1 MTLHALTEQ
10 ILTQKGIQ
18 QKEWEDF
25 LNPKYELLGNPFLM
39 AGLESGVVRL
49 FEAIDHNEKV
59 VIYSDY
65 DCDGVPAAAMFDDLF
80 QKINFQNY
88 EIYIPDRHE
97 EGYGLHRE
105 AIDGFI
111 ESGVT
116 LILTLDLGITA
127 HAEVIHAS
135 THGIDVIVTDHHLP
149 KTHED
154 GSDNLPK
161 AYVVINPKRSDCK
174 YPEKMLCGAGVG
186 FTFIRGF
193 LEKYREYF
201 KVPVG
206 FEKWSLDLVG
216 IATLSDMVPLVGEN
230 RILASFGLKVI
241 RQTKRFGLQELF
253 YDAGVETFRVT
264 EDDIGFTL
272 APRLNAASRMESPKF
287 AYNLLVAKNMK
298 DGKEATIHLGGLNDS
313 RKSEVA
319 RIMKEVYKKME
330 GREINKVVVIG
341 DKSWRVGVLGL
352 VATKI
357 VEAYKVPAFV
367 WGQEGGTQ
375 IKGSCRS
382 DGNTH
387 LVTLMTS
394 LSRDTIS
401 NFGGHIGAGGF
412 TLTDSGIF
420 SLEEELIAIVDE
432 HKIENVES
440 DKKGIVVS
448 LKNFGDEMYNAVN
461 ILAPFGFE
469 FEKPQFIFGDATLV
483 SFRNFGKEKNHLEII
498 ISNGKK
504 DIKAIQFF
512 KTTDSYEGKLVVGE
526 PISILGFI
534 EESWFLR
541 KRELRIRIAYIL

>member
-10 ILTQKGIQ
+10 ILNQKGIPQ
-18 QKEWEDF
+18 IEWEDF

-39 AGLESGVVRL
+39 AGLESGAVRL

-59 VIYSDY
+59 IIYSDY

-111 ESGVT
+111 ENGVK

-127 HAEVIHAS
+127 HEEVIHAS

-253 YDAGVETFRVT
+253 HDAGVETFRVT

-287 AYNLLVAKNMK
+287 AYNLLAAKNMK
-298 DGKEATIHLGGLNDS
+298 DGKEAAIHLGSLNDS

-394 LSRDTIS
+394 LSTDTIS

-412 TLTDSGIF
+412 TLTDGGIF
-420 SLEEELIAIVDE
+420 SLEEELIAVVDE
-432 HKIENVES
+432 HRIESVES

-469 FEKPQFIFGDATLV
+469 FEKPQFIFQDATLV

-512 KTTDSYEGKLVVGE
+512 KTVESYEGKFVVGE
-526 PISILGFI
+526 SISILGFI

-541 KRELRIRIAYIL
+541 KRELRIRIADIV